1 MSEEPDTSISAR
13 SRQLKE
19 CFIDLKSFMDEHQPD
34 DKVHVDATTVSDAA
48 QRFTLWTGNMGALRS
63 PTSRL
68 SLDHRLI
75 PAPEVQELV
84 CQLLDDLQEALADRK
99 SILLLHEG
107 TY

>member
-1 MSEEPDTSISAR
+1 M
-13 SRQLKE
+13 KE
-19 CFIDLKSFMDEHQPD
+19 RFIDLKSFMDEHQHD
-34 DKVHVDATTVSDAA
+34 AKVHVDATTVSDAA

-68 SLDHRLI
+68 SLDHRLS

-99 SILLLHEG
+99 STPTFHG
-107 TY
+107 NTY